1 VLLLASK
8 KISSLDNLSEQE
20 VELTAE
26 GLLIFVDPIKPGA
39 AESVEKMKE
48 LGIRVVVIT
57 GDNPLTTARVTKE
70 VGLQSEPFF
79 TGSQVEE
86 MSEQQLVEAAKT
98 AAFFASVNPM
108 QKERIIKAMSESE
121 ESVGYF
127 GDGINDSLALRAA
140 DVGISVENAV
150 DVARESADIVLLAKD
165 LDVLSEG
172 VRIGRQTFANTM
184 TYIRV
189 TISASFG
196 NVVSVVVAAAFLP
209 FLPLLP
215 MQILLLNFLSGFAH
229 LAIATDR
236 VDKEDLG
243 APKRWD
249 LKSLRKFMLIFG
261 FLSSAVDIFLYWL
274 LVGVFDVSPEVFR
287 SVWFIESLLSESVAM
302 LVLRSKRPFWKS
314 RPSTALLVF
323 SVLSGVVAI
332 AITFTPVIGTTL
344 GFAPSPVY
352 LLGAVAV
359 LLLGYAVAN
368 EVVKRRFMV

>member
-1 VLLLASK
+1 
-8 KISSLDNLSEQE
+8 
-20 VELTAE
+20 
-26 GLLIFVDPIKPGA
+26 
-39 AESVEKMKE
+39 
-48 LGIRVVVIT
+48 
-57 GDNPLTTARVTKE
+57 
-70 VGLQSEPFF
+70 
-79 TGSQVEE
+79 
-86 MSEQQLVEAAKT
+86 
-98 AAFFASVNPM
+98 
-108 QKERIIKAMSESE
+108 MSESE

-236 VDKEDLG
+236 VDKEDLE